1 MSNKLNLSVTRSN
14 LLRLREELDFAQEGC
29 ELLEQKR
36 EVLVMEVM
44 NLIEKLREWKKQ
56 AEESLRAAYRA
67 FEEANIV
74 LGKEGVSRASL
85 AIQSVEKIKVRE
97 RSIMGVAIP
106 VVTYSRTQEP
116 SHHQYGFQG
125 TSPSLDRAVHLFMSV
140 LEKLARLAEAEVSL
154 FRLATEL
161 KKTQRRA
168 NSLNYMFIPEY
179 RETIKYL
186 ENTLEEKEREEF
198 FQLKRAKDLHE
209 NQIKI

>member
-1 MSNKLNLSVTRSN
+1 MSNRLNLSVTRSN
-14 LLRLREELDFAQEGC
+14 LLRLREELDFAQEGY

-44 NLIEKLREWKKQ
+44 TLIDELRKWKKE
-56 AEESLRAAYRA
+56 AEDSLKSAYRA
-67 FEEANIV
+67 LEEASMV
-74 LGKEGVSRASL
+74 LGTESVTRASF
-85 AIQSVEKIKVRE
+85 AVASKEKIKVTE

-106 VVTYSRTQEP
+106 KVAFSRTATP

-125 TSPSLDRAVHLFMSV
+125 TSPSLDNAVHRFGLC
-140 LEKLARLAEAEVSL
+140 LERLAKLAEIEVSL

-168 NSLNYMFIPEY
+168 NSLNYLFIPEY

-198 FQLKRAKDLHE
+198 FQLKRAKDLH
-209 NQIKI
+209 QQ

>member
-1 MSNKLNLSVTRSN
+1 MSNRLNLSVTRTN
-14 LLRLREELDFAQEGC
+14 LLRLREELEFAQEGY

-36 EVLVMEVM
+36 EVLVMEVVA
-44 NLIEKLREWKKQ
+44 LIEELRVWKKE
-56 AEESLRAAYRA
+56 AEESLKKAYRA
-67 FEEANIV
+67 FEEATLV
-74 LGKEGVSRASL
+74 LGVETVTRASL
-85 AIQSVEKIKVRE
+85 AIRSAEKIKLVE

-106 VVTYSRTQEP
+106 RVSYSRTLCP

-125 TSPSLDRAVHLFMSV
+125 TSASLDKAVYLFSQS
-140 LEKLARLAEAEVSL
+140 LERLAKLAEIEVSL

-168 NSLNYMFIPEY
+168 NSLNYLFIPEY

-198 FQLKRAKDLHE
+198 FQLKRAKELH
-209 NQIKI
+209 Q